1 MIRIP
6 CSTAMLKA
14 ISLAPGRNAETF
26 EALLSAAKA
35 MAVLKAVA
43 SASGRETARGPMWPL
58 LLTVVPGV
66 KGHASR
72 RGLIDQI
79 PVMLLARYAQ
89 DAGVNFGKALQVR
102 GSLFEPGMS
111 ELRARWPAQQT
122 ITCDVEKVNR
132 KPRE

>member
-1 MIRIP
+1 MWTKRYERTTHLSIWRMRPRKKPPKSRNYMKPGLRGRYLVQSPKSRVDIKSMGNVIRIP

-58 LLTVVPGV
+58 LLT
-66 KGHASR
+66 
-72 RGLIDQI
+72 
-79 PVMLLARYAQ
+79 
-89 DAGVNFGKALQVR
+89 
-102 GSLFEPGMS
+102 
-111 ELRARWPAQQT
+111 
-122 ITCDVEKVNR
+122 
-132 KPRE
+132 